1 MPDSTRRRLLG
12 ALALSVVARPAF
24 AIDQPM
30 RVASL
35 SWAGAQILASIGAPP
50 VALAERDSYPQ
61 VGALPPMPSGVIDL
75 GSHSEPNLEL
85 LSQLKPDLI
94 VLDED
99 QARLTAEL
107 QRIAPTLA
115 INIYDP
121 QRGKPYALAMTE
133 TGRIAAR
140 IGRMQQ
146 AHAYLDHVDAR
157 LATQAR
163 SIATLDVPPLLIV
176 DLYDDGR
183 HLFVYGP
190 NSMIDDVMTRLGV
203 TNAWRRATDTGYV
216 LLGIEDLASLGHAH
230 MFYISHGPRDR
241 IALDNLARSVL
252 WRSMPF
258 VAAGRFRALP
268 GFFTYG
274 ASSCATQFADG
285 LTQGLIQGSKA
296 HG

>member
-1 MPDSTRRRLLG
+1 MSMPDFTRRRLLG
-12 ALALSVVARPAF
+12 ALALSVIARPAM
-24 AIDQPM
+24 ALEKPM

-35 SWAGAQILASIGAPP
+35 SWAGAQILVSIGAPP
-50 VALAERDSYPQ
+50 VALAERDSYPV
-61 VGALPPMPSGVIDL
+61 VGALPPMPSGVLDL

-99 QARLTAEL
+99 QARLDPEL
-107 QRIAPTLA
+107 KRIAPTLA

-121 QRGKPYALAMTE
+121 QRGKPYARAIAETE
-133 TGRIAAR
+133 RIAAR
-140 IGRMQQ
+140 IDRMPQARAYLNNVDAQ
-146 AHAYLDHVDAR
+146 LAAHAR
-157 LATQAR
+157 T
-163 SIATLDVPPLLIV
+163 IATLDVPPVLIV

-183 HLFVYGP
+183 HLFVYAP

-203 TNAWRRATDTGYV
+203 TNAWRRSTETGYV
-216 LLGIEDLASLGHAH
+216 LLGIEDLASLGDAQ

-285 LTQGLIQGSKA
+285 LTQGLQA